1 MENSRITIKAGSGTY
16 NMLDKM
22 YNRFIKNS
30 LTDTDEETIERWCT
44 YEAIMTE
51 LIGLNKI
58 NLFEEVKY
66 RLTGGEDPNDIIL
79 DIINRDNDVKT
90 ILWAHSRKLMEY
102 KNDDLLKRFYQ

>member
-1 MENSRITIKAGSGTY
+1 MEHSNITIKAGSGTY
-16 NMLDKM
+16 NLLDKK

-30 LTDTDEETIERWCT
+30 LTDTDEETIERWFT
-44 YEAIMTE
+44 YETIMTE
-51 LIGLNKI
+51 LIGLNRI

-79 DIINRDNDVKT
+79 EIISRDNELKT
-90 ILWAHSRKLMEY
+90 VLWSYSRRLNAY

>member
-1 MENSRITIKAGSGTY
+1 
-16 NMLDKM
+16 M
-22 YNRFIKNS
+22 YNKFITNS
-30 LTDTDEETIERWCT
+30 LTNTDEETIERWYT

-79 DIINRDNDVKT
+79 DIINRDNVVKT
-90 ILWAHSRKLMEY
+90 ALWAHSCRLRDY
-102 KNDDLLKRFYQ
+102 KNEDLLKRFY